1 MSDLTGAWLGTYWQ
15 NGQPTRFEVTFI
27 QAGNTL
33 TGRILDDSNLGEAQ
47 LSGDVTGRRV
57 SFTKRYITTTSLPI
71 EYTGT
76 VAEDE
81 GFMSGVWQIG
91 PRQKGNWEAH
101 RTGESLVA
109 ELNEQLERQPALT
122 APATPAAP
130 AAAPTAGG

>member
-15 NGQPTRFEVTFI
+15 NSQPTRFEVTFV
-27 QAGNTL
+27 QANNTL
-33 TGRILDDSNLGEAQ
+33 TGRILDDGGLGEAQ

-57 SFTKRYITTTSLPI
+57 SFTKRYLTAANPPV

-91 PRQKGNWEAH
+91 SRYSGKWEAH

-109 ELNEQLERQPALT
+109 ELNKQMERQPAL
-122 APATPAAP
+122 AAP
-130 AAAPTAGG
+130 AAAK